1 MDLHVNAGVQSD
13 KDQTLFL
20 TPLKLEL
27 CCLGLG
33 CGTGWRQGYKHLSS
47 MDCATG
53 YKILELPGV
62 TMACLFSRQLPD
74 RGETW

>member
-53 YKILELPGV
+53 YTILELPGI
-62 TMACLFSRQLPD
+62 
-74 RGETW
+74 RGLCHGL